1 MGRLAAI
8 ARRDA
13 SRAPM
18 QLLETAQVSAK
29 TGVAAD
35 FRGKSRTR
43 KVTLLSARVW
53 EQICAELG
61 IALPWTTRRANFLVA
76 DIDLPQ
82 RAGDIIEVG
91 TVALKVTKEVA
102 PCSRMEEQ
110 WPGLKEA
117 LIEDW
122 RGGVACVVLQEGT
135 VKVGDE
141 VRIPSAEIGDSN
153 T

>member
-1 MGRLAAI
+1 MCG
-8 ARRDA
+8 
-13 SRAPM
+13 
-18 QLLETAQVSAK
+18 
-29 TGVAAD
+29 TGY
-35 FRGKSRTR
+35 R
-43 KVTLLSARVW
+43 
-53 EQICAELG
+53 
-61 IALPWTTRRANFLVA
+61 VA

-91 TVALKVTKEVA
+91 TVALKVTNEVA

-141 VRIPSAEIGDSN
+141 VRIPSTEIGDSN